1 VRFGLINGLAKNN
14 NTTRILLTGRET
26 GLLMSEQYANHIN
39 PIELRLQIIVV
50 VILIPFSL
58 ALALYTHKWVA
69 GAVPLLLTFIAIIVF
84 FSIDLR
90 QYPSQ
95 VDIDRNGITMRFRI
109 GRPKSYIWH
118 QIADMY
124 LPPIQEGNMRYGGFR
139 IKGNSH
145 PFQIEGKI
153 ALQIWAAFKEAT
165 GAYLPS
171 WDGKSESKVALA
183 EVRR

>member
-1 VRFGLINGLAKNN
+1 
-14 NTTRILLTGRET
+14 
-26 GLLMSEQYANHIN
+26 MSEQYANHIN

-84 FSIDLR
+84 LSIDLR

-95 VDIDRNGITMRFRI
+95 VEIDRNGIVMQFRI
-109 GRPKSYIWH
+109 SRSKAFMWH

-124 LPPIQEGNMRYGGFR
+124 LPPVYEGKMRYGGLR

-153 ALQIWAAFKEAT
+153 ALQIGAAFKEAT
-165 GAYLPS
+165 GTYLPS
-171 WDGKSESKVALA
+171 WDGKSESKVAPA
-183 EVRR
+183 KNH